1 VRWYIPNTIKKRDDM
16 KNIETITALALAVG
30 AASVLYFY
38 SKRKKE
44 TPKTPANVKEVLGS
58 EVVKAETYKYSSGL
72 REEYDIVIPHAYPA
86 KKVREK
92 AEQVSKDRH
101 AINPKKRQY
110 PIFLHEL

>member
-1 VRWYIPNTIKKRDDM
+1 M
-16 KNIETITALALAVG
+16 KNAETITALVVAIG
-30 AASVLYFY
+30 AASILYYY
-38 SKRKKE
+38 SKKGKK
-44 TPKTPANVKEVLGS
+44 TKTEPQKNIPEVLGS
-58 EVVKAETYKYSSGL
+58 EVVKKETFKYSSGL

-101 AINPKKRQY
+101 AINPHKKQY